1 MESSTESRPR
11 GSVSSP
17 AADADDVKP
26 DESDDIIRST
36 EGLSF
41 PAPPGTPE
49 ELLPRRRPAQERS
62 RRKFEA
68 ILSASRELLV
78 EEGFESFTCEEVAH
92 RAGVPIGTLYQFF
105 ANKYVIVC
113 ELDRHDLVGVQ
124 RELAAFQSMV
134 PTMQWPV
141 ILNRFLDH
149 LADLWLND
157 PSRRAVWLAVQST
170 PATRATAA
178 IYERALAQ
186 QVSELI
192 QPLFPSADT
201 AFRQK
206 IAEVLVHI
214 AYSMFNFAVRDGQNH
229 PEAVG
234 ELKSLLSAYLL
245 QTERDL
251 RRKRK

>member
-1 MESSTESRPR
+1 MNT
-11 GSVSSP
+11 
-17 AADADDVKP
+17 P
-26 DESDDIIRST
+26 DS
-36 EGLSF
+36 LSI
-41 PAPPGTPE
+41 PEPSGAPE

-68 ILSASRELLV
+68 ILNASRDLLV
-78 EEGFESFTCEEVAH
+78 EVGFESFTCEEVAN

-124 RELAAFQSMV
+124 RELAAFQTMV
-134 PTMQWPV
+134 PTLQWPI

-186 QVSELI
+186 QVSELL
-192 QPLFPSADT
+192 QPLFPSADS
-201 AFRQK
+201 AYRQK

-214 AYSMFNFAVRDGQNH
+214 AYSMLNFAVRDGQNH
-229 PEAVG
+229 PEAVS
-234 ELKSLLSAYLL
+234 ELKRLLGSYLL

-251 RRKRK
+251 RKRKRT